1 MIRPLAIGLRQ
12 RLSKSVA
19 LLAVLH
25 TFKAG
30 WDSVVVSAVNGW
42 RMTAQ
47 IAEVRQGHA
56 EDRADLAESVLKDLG
71 EGVSRVKAA
80 AEAYNKDSS
89 AITGQLNQISKDLK
103 SYAKDK
109 PLSADCR
116 PDAGRVRSLVEAV
129 AAAKQAAAR

>member
-1 MIRPLAIGLRQ
+1 MLNTSQLSTKVGLAI
-12 RLSKSVA
+12 A
-19 LLAVLH
+19 LAALAVL
-25 TFKAG
+25 AG
-30 WDSVVVSAVNGW
+30 FAGGWVVNGW

-47 IAEVRQGHA
+47 IAEVRQVRA
-56 EDRADLAESVLKDLG
+56 EDRADLAESALKDLS
-71 EGVSRVKAA
+71 EGASRVKAA

-116 PDAGRVRSLVEAV
+116 PDAGRVRSLAEAV
-129 AAAKQAAAR
+129 AAAKQAAARQ